1 MVQENCMIKVIVIA
15 GATGVGKTDL
25 SIKLAKRFNGE
36 IVNAD
41 ASQFR
46 RNLNIGTAKIGYN
59 EMEGVKH
66 HLFDI
71 VGETDNFSI
80 RDYQTI
86 ARAKIGQI
94 FENNKLPII
103 VGGSGLYIDSLIN
116 DYDLSGPSNEYIED
130 EGEYKNYSNEE
141 LFNILKDLNE
151 DFANHTHQNNRKRVI
166 RYIQKAKNGMTFEE
180 TKPSKYY
187 DALILFLNRDRND
200 LYERINQRTLLML
213 ENGWIDE
220 VKNLR
225 DRNIDVSKIK
235 EIGYKEINDYLDG
248 CLEYDAMI
256 ELIQKN
262 TRHYAKRQITW
273 FKNKSDSENVDLNN
287 FNISDVFDLVEKYLK

>member
-1 MVQENCMIKVIVIA
+1 MIKVIVIA

-25 SIKLAKRFNGE
+25 SIKLAKKFNAE

-46 RNLNIGTAKIGYN
+46 KNLNIGTAKIS
-59 EMEGVKH
+59 EDEKEGVIH

-80 RDYQTI
+80 CDYQTI
-86 ARAKIGQI
+86 ARAKIGRI

-103 VGGSGLYIDSLIN
+103 VGGSGLYIDALIN
-116 DYDLSGPSNEYIED
+116 DYDLSGPSNDYIED
-130 EGEYKNYSNEE
+130 EKEYSMYSNEE
-141 LFNILKDLNE
+141 LFEVLKTLNE
-151 DFANHTHQNNRKRVI
+151 DFANHTHPNNRKRVI
-166 RYIQKAKNGMTFEE
+166 RYIQKAKSGLTFEQV
-180 TKPSKYY
+180 KPAKHY

-200 LYERINQRTLLML
+200 LYERINKRTLLMM
-213 ENGWIDE
+213 ENGWIEE
-220 VKNLR
+220 VKALK
-225 DRNIDVSKIK
+225 DRNIDINKIK

-248 CLEYDAMI
+248 NLDYNEMI

-273 FKNKSDSENVDLNN
+273 FKNKCNCIDIDASNINLNEIENLIIE
-287 FNISDVFDLVEKYLK
+287 FLK

>member
-1 MVQENCMIKVIVIA
+1 MVQENCMIKVIVVA

-46 RNLNIGTAKIGYN
+46 RNLNIGTAKINSN

-80 RDYQTI
+80 REYQSI

-94 FENNKLPII
+94 FENNKIPII

-116 DYDLSGPSNEYIED
+116 EYDLSGPSNEYIED

-141 LFNILKDLNE
+141 LFNILKEINE
-151 DFANHTHQNNRKRVI
+151 EFANHTHKNNRKRVI

-180 TKPSKYY
+180 FKPAKYY

-220 VKNLR
+220 VKSLKE
-225 DRNIDVSKIK
+225 RNIDVSKIK
-235 EIGYKEINDYLDG
+235 EIGYKEINDYLNG
-248 CLEYDAMI
+248 CLEYDEMI

-273 FKNKSDSENVDLNN
+273 FKNKSDSVNVDLNN
-287 FNISDVFDLVEKYLK
+287 FNISDIFNLVEKYLK